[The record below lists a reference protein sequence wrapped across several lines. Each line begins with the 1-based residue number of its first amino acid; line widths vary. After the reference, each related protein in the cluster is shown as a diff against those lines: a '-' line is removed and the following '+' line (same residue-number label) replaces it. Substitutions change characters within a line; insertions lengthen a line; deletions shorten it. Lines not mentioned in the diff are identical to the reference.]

1 MYVLKPD
8 ETSHSTL
15 FCISAPLGKYQE
27 DMRDTS
33 QGTLPVAE
41 RRALIASS
49 SVGVRLCIS
58 SDQSHSRDKGIEKL
72 AVGYGARRD

>member
-1 MYVLKPD
+1 
-8 ETSHSTL
+8 
-15 FCISAPLGKYQE
+15 
-27 DMRDTS
+27 MRDTS

-41 RRALIASS
+41 RRVLMTST

-72 AVGYGARRD
+72 IVEYGVRLGELHQNLL